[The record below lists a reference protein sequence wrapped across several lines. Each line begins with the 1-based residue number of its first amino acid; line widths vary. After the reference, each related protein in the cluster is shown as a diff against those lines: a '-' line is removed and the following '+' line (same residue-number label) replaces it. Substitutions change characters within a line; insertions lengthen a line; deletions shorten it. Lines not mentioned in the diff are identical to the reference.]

1 MSWPTANQSSNRLG
15 VFLKLANATFNRE
28 IIWNKVMCNDF
39 HTVDTA
45 LKWKAIELI
54 LLIFFVVLYNQLSI
68 MFRYKFPAE
77 KSSTNIHNIQFDSLQ
92 LCWVN
97 SLFVFLPF
105 FKSCSSCVA
114 RYLTSCWINSVK
126 YIENNMKQL
135 IRYSAQ
141 DCFVGASWL
150 PADNFVSSSSNYFEL
165 GRWTVEWNV
174 SLRWQA
180 IPCSFQRNPKAIK
193 RESLSEF

>member
-1 MSWPTANQSSNRLG
+1 MC
-15 VFLKLANATFNRE
+15 NAFPYCWHGTQMKGYRTTTFN
-28 IIWNKVMCNDF
+28 F
-39 HTVDTA
+39 
-45 LKWKAIELI
+45 L
-54 LLIFFVVLYNQLSI
+54 VVLYNQLSI

-77 KSSTNIHNIQFDSLQ
+77 KSLTNIHTIQCDSLQ

-105 FKSCSSCVA
+105 VSCSSCVA
-114 RYLTSCWINSVK
+114 RYLTSCWISVWSV
-126 YIENNMKQL
+126 YVENNMKQL
-135 IRYSAQ
+135 IRYSSQ

-180 IPCSFQRNPKAIK
+180 IPCSFQRNPKAYYKTRIIK
-193 RESLSEF
+193 WILVFF

>member
-1 MSWPTANQSSNRLG
+1 
-15 VFLKLANATFNRE
+15 
-28 IIWNKVMCNDF
+28 MCNDF

-114 RYLTSCWINSVK
+114 RYLTSCWISVWSTSRIIWNSWSGTRRRIVLLEPVDYLLIILSHPAQITSNSVDGLLSGTCHCAD
-126 YIENNMKQL
+126 KQFL
-135 IRYSAQ
+135 VLSNEIRK
-141 DCFVGASWL
+141 L
-150 PADNFVSSSSNYFEL
+150 SNA
-165 GRWTVEWNV
+165 NH
-174 SLRWQA
+174 
-180 IPCSFQRNPKAIK
+180 
-193 RESLSEF
+193 